1 MRRPLAWKE
10 RRSGGALGGPRRQTD
25 GVGTF
30 SKLRGYSI
38 AQVVYTEPV
47 SSTPV
52 VIYFAIREDG

>member
-1 MRRPLAWKE
+1 MEGEAE
-10 RRSGGALGGPRRQTD
+10 RRRTGGPRRQTD

-38 AQVVYTEPV
+38 AQVVYTEQV